1 MSNKIDIYLLDDS
14 NNTIGEIN
22 IEKPRTYQLL
32 LIEIKK
38 KFHNLSENFI
48 IFYLSQNNKE
58 VVINNNNVF
67 QLSNDILFIRP
78 IKNNNLEQSLFQMNY
93 DQLSESKKD
102 ILDEKYNCFI
112 CKTLIKKEKPYFCYI
127 CQKIYHIQCLEHWNN
142 VKQQKLMNL
151 NCPNCRNEL
160 PLEYWKQRLDFEDNR
175 IEVGKLM
182 NKMNEYKLKDNLH
195 NNVNIIK
202 EKKINQLKDDN
213 IRNNKEI
220 EEYNHYIKK
229 ISLLFINILNKI
241 KRINSFFE
249 PRNNN
254 KLINLIKHLSSNNM
268 PSINNLSNVI
278 FEELDFLEQ
287 SLDEMNNKKIEKKNE
302 INLVYFTENEGA
314 ENIFGKNFVERNK
327 NNIELIINGKLTAL
341 TNIYPLQKGENII
354 KMNIKNK
361 LTNLNNMFNDCTK
374 LINIEDLKYLNT
386 KEVDDYSYMFWECR
400 SLSDITPLEFWNVSN
415 GKNFQSMFG
424 GCISLFNITPLKNW
438 NVFKSNNFSTMF
450 FKCILLADISPL
462 ENWKVFNCNNFS
474 GMFSKC
480 SQLSDIRPLQNWNVK
495 NGNNFSA
502 MFFECISLSDISPL
516 RNWNVSNGKIF
527 SRMFC
532 GCRLLND
539 YSLLERWKLPND
551 KFNSM
556 LL

>member
-182 NKMNEYKLKDNLH
+182 NKMNEYKLKENLH

>member
-1 MSNKIDIYLLDDS
+1 MSNKIDIFLLDDS
-14 NNTIGEIN
+14 NNTIEEIN

-32 LIEIKK
+32 LIEIKN

-58 VVINNNNVF
+58 VIINNNNVF
-67 QLSNDILFIRP
+67 QLSKEILFIRP

-142 VKQQKLMNL
+142 VKQQKHLNL
-151 NCPNCRNEL
+151 DCPNCRNKL

-175 IEVGKLM
+175 IEVGKVM
-182 NKMNEYKLKDNLH
+182 NKMNEYKLKNNLN

-213 IRNNKEI
+213 IRHNKEI

-249 PRNNN
+249 PRNNIR
-254 KLINLIKHLSSNNM
+254 LINLIKHLSSNNI

-278 FEELDFLEQ
+278 FEELDFLER

-302 INLVYFTENEGA
+302 INLVYFTENEGV
-314 ENIFGKNFVERNK
+314 ENIFGKNFVEKNK

-341 TNIYPLQKGENII
+341 TNAYPLKKGENII
-354 KMNIKNK
+354 KMNIKNR
-361 LTNLNNMFNDCTK
+361 LTNLNDMFNNCSK
-374 LINIEDLKYLNT
+374 LINIEDLKYLDT
-386 KEVDDYSYMFWECR
+386 KEVDDYSYVFWECT
-400 SLSDITPLEFWNVSN
+400 SLSDITPLEYWNVSN
-415 GKNFQSMFG
+415 GKSFQSMFG

-438 NVFKSNNFSTMF
+438 NVSKSNNFSAMF
-450 FKCILLADISPL
+450 FKCVLLTDISPL
-462 ENWKVFNCNNFS
+462 ENWKVFNGNNFS

-532 GCRLLND
+532 GCRQLKD
-539 YSLLERWKLPND
+539 YLLLERWKLPND
-551 KFNSM
+551 KFNS
-556 LL
+556 LLL

>member
-182 NKMNEYKLKDNLH
+182 NKMNEYKLKENLH

-314 ENIFGKNFVERNK
+314 ENIFGKNFVEINK